1 MKKNYWDQIYKKNS
15 QIITWPWSELIGLVN
30 RFALKKKKNNL
41 KVFEFGFGSG
51 PNIPFFLGLN
61 SNYHGVEL
69 SENIVSKVK
78 KKFPQ
83 IKNNIFQNDFSQL
96 DSLGEN
102 FDLVFDR
109 GSITHNNSKQI
120 QKSIDLAFKA
130 LKNGGIYIGTDWMS
144 TSHTDFNSGYLSD
157 DKKTKNKYKKGGF
170 KNVGNVHFFN
180 KSEIKKIF
188 KNWKIIYLYKK
199 DLNTIIPNTKFNYS
213 TWSIVAKKDY

>member
-1 MKKNYWDQIYKKNS
+1 MSSDLAVGQIYH
-15 QIITWPWSELIGLVN
+15 
-30 RFALKKKKNNL
+30 
-41 KVFEFGFGSG
+41 
-51 PNIPFFLGLN
+51 FLGLN

-120 QKSIDLAFKA
+120 QKA
-130 LKNGGIYIGTDWMS
+130 LI
-144 TSHTDFNSGYLSD
+144 
-157 DKKTKNKYKKGGF
+157 
-170 KNVGNVHFFN
+170 
-180 KSEIKKIF
+180 
-188 KNWKIIYLYKK
+188 
-199 DLNTIIPNTKFNYS
+199 
-213 TWSIVAKKDY
+213 